1 MPNDV
6 VFSDHFSEVLDE
18 LWQQWFPKE
27 ADNTT
32 AKNCHIFPSFFTPS
46 SFKLFFTVHHMKR
59 FWGYRYERGR
69 FEVFFRSYRY
79 ERGQPRRFKAYR
91 YEGKFSPMKI
101 PPQEK
106 RAKMRILHDGALW
119 EVDGKETSAGRMR
132 GYGWEIT
139 NAMGGA
145 PQEEWFPM
153 SYGNRP
159 AYWASYAFFVKQSL

>member
-1 MPNDV
+1 MMD
-6 VFSDHFSEVLDE
+6 
-18 LWQQWFPKE
+18 
-27 ADNTT
+27 
-32 AKNCHIFPSFFTPS
+32 
-46 SFKLFFTVHHMKR
+46 MKR

-159 AYWASYAFFVKQSL
+159 AYWASYSTHSLLNNPCSRTTCQR